1 MESVLLCI
9 NEIAFFVTHDVC
21 KRKQRNFRIA
31 VDHLSTT
38 EVLLTKRTKV
48 PPKVFS
54 KMENKRIVSFRVTC
68 YLFLCG
74 AVCSLLSCY
83 KFLPSHT
90 NYYLQ

>member
-9 NEIAFFVTHDVC
+9 NEIAFFVIHNVC

-38 EVLLTKRTKV
+38 EVLLTMRTKV

-54 KMENKRIVSFRVTC
+54 KTAEQKNC
-68 YLFLCG
+68 FL
-74 AVCSLLSCY
+74 
-83 KFLPSHT
+83 
-90 NYYLQ
+90 